1 MTDKIAVLLGGTS
14 AEREVS
20 LNSGAAVL
28 AGLREGGI
36 DAYPVDPKE
45 VDVTQLK
52 SMGFQKVFIALHG
65 RGGEDGTLQGMLEL
79 MGLPYTGS
87 GVMASALSK
96 TTQQTSVAGCR
107 FTGRAVGSVNPR
119 RV

>member
-1 MTDKIAVLLGGTS
+1 M
-14 AEREVS
+14 
-20 LNSGAAVL
+20 L

-87 GVMASALSK
+87 GVMHQPIERINFAANFSGRVAEYPSAP
-96 TTQQTSVAGCR
+96 G
-107 FTGRAVGSVNPR
+107 
-119 RV
+119 

>member
-45 VDVTQLK
+45 VDVTQL
-52 SMGFQKVFIALHG
+52 FDNYEQ
-65 RGGEDGTLQGMLEL
+65 RGDMFKE
-79 MGLPYTGS
+79 Y
-87 GVMASALSK
+87 VNALS
-96 TTQQTSVAGCR
+96 
-107 FTGRAVGSVNPR
+107 
-119 RV
+119 